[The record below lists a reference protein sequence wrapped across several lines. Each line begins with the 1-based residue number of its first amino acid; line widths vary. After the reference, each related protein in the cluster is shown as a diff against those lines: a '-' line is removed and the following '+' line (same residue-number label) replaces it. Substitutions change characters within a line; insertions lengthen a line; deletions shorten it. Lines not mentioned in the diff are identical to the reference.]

1 MWGTRRGRS
10 HAWVYLYSG
19 YTQCVT
25 NLFAHS
31 DAQLTQIGTI
41 RVDTILLM
49 WAVAENVKFR
59 VCSSSRF
66 SNGAHA
72 GAFIES
78 SIQLKSQ
85 FFERRIFPSCFVP
98 VQPFPFFFL
107 FFSFRAAADLRVC
120 ENRDLFANNFA
131 CHVSLNRHHVQQR
144 RDNTNKQEACWRNA
158 STRHYGF

>member
-85 FFERRIFPSCFVP
+85 FFVVFSRRVSFRSN
-98 VQPFPFFFL
+98 PFPFFFF